1 MMLKPPSAMP
11 EQEVH
16 LEHGNRPQKGSGNA
30 RLRWWYRFS
39 APAEVAESAN
49 FNAREQYRRGRV
61 ASLIILGTLCAI
73 IVLLPIVIIYAPVPF
88 NLPWVFASAFAG
100 ILCCL
105 LAIPANRFGRVQ
117 LAGILLIV
125 AVDVIVAGI
134 ILSEKNGLDPIFLS
148 MFDLLVVTEL
158 IAASIL
164 NPSSVFAVA
173 LINILLIVLDLNFQP
188 HSMMWM
194 QMIMSQTLGYS
205 LLARPITLYLVVA
218 AVAFLW
224 VRSALRALQRA
235 DRAELIAELQRRE
248 TEQKKLLEQEIE
260 QILQVHVRVANG
272 DLNARAS
279 TSKDRSLWQIS
290 LALNNLLA
298 RFKNAARAEYSLQH
312 VTQDIAQLRIAV
324 RYWQSGQ
331 QLQWHPSREVMLNPL
346 IDDIRRALAAPVA
359 SNTSTTQGIPPVQS
373 NTSTTQGTP
382 STRKQ
387 HPGQRS
393 YAPETPLPEVNPF
406 FASVPETPP
415 YNSLDTHP
423 ENQNWLNRRLQ
434 ES

>member
-1 MMLKPPSAMP
+1 MIKVPPVIPP
-11 EQEVH
+11 EEVLSDNIKRSTESRIKKR
-16 LEHGNRPQKGSGNA
+16 LE
-30 RLRWWYRFS
+30 WWYRFS
-39 APAEVAESAN
+39 APAEVVESAN
-49 FNAREQYRRGRV
+49 FVIREQYRRGRV

-73 IVLLPIVIIYAPVPF
+73 LFLLPIIIANAPVAF
-88 NLPWVFASAFAG
+88 NLPWVFASAGIG

-105 LAIPANRFGRVQ
+105 LAIQANRSGRVQ

-134 ILSEKNGLDPIFLS
+134 ILSERNGLDPIFLS

-164 NPSSVFAVA
+164 NPSSVFGVA

-188 HSMMWM
+188 HSIMWM
-194 QMIMSQTLGYS
+194 QMVMSQMLAYS
-205 LLARPITLYLVVA
+205 LLARPVTLYLVVA

-235 DRAELIAELQRRE
+235 DRAELISALERRE
-248 TEQKKLLEQEIE
+248 VEQKKQLEEEIE

-272 DLNARAS
+272 DLNARAP
-279 TSKDRSLWQIS
+279 TYQDHALWQVG

-298 RFKNAARAEYSLQH
+298 RFKNSAKAEYSLQRI
-312 VTQDIAQLRIAV
+312 TQDIAQLRIAV

-331 QLQWHPSREVMLNPL
+331 QLQWRPSREIMLNPL
-346 IDDIRRALAAPVA
+346 IDDIKRALAAPAA
-359 SNTSTTQGIPPVQS
+359 STTSTTGGMPPVREQ
-373 NTSTTQGTP
+373 
-382 STRKQ
+382 R
-387 HPGQRS
+387 PGQRPYS
-393 YAPETPLPEVNPF
+393 PETPLPDVNPF
-406 FASVPETPP
+406 FARIPETPG
-415 YNSLDTHP
+415 YNSLDKQP
-423 ENQNWLNRRLQ
+423 ESQINPSGGLQ

>member
-1 MMLKPPSAMP
+1 MLKAPLKIPSEDVSSDTINSTYKSWARSG
-11 EQEVH
+11 
-16 LEHGNRPQKGSGNA
+16 LE
-30 RLRWWYRFS
+30 WWYRLS

-73 IVLLPIVIIYAPVPF
+73 IVLLPVVIIYAPVPF
-88 NLPWVFASAFAG
+88 NLPWVFASAFVG

-105 LAIPANRFGRVQ
+105 LAIAANRLGRVQ
-117 LAGILLIV
+117 FAGVLLIV
-125 AVDVIVAGI
+125 AVDIIVAGI

-164 NPSSVFAVA
+164 NPASVFGVA
-173 LINILLIVLDLNFQP
+173 LINILLIVLDLNIQP

-194 QMIMSQTLGYS
+194 QMVMSQTLGYS
-205 LLARPITLYLVVA
+205 LLARPVTLYLVVA

-248 TEQKKLLEQEIE
+248 AEQKKLLEQEID

-272 DLNARAS
+272 DLNARAA
-279 TSKDRSLWQIS
+279 TSQDRSLWQIG

-298 RFKNAARAEYSLQH
+298 RFKNAARAEYSMQH
-312 VTQDIAQLRIAV
+312 ISQDIAGLRIAV

-331 QLQWHPSREVMLNPL
+331 QLQWRPSREMLLNPL
-346 IDDIRRALAAPVA
+346 IDDIRRALAAPA
-359 SNTSTTQGIPPVQS
+359 GNHTSTTGNTGGMPPL
-373 NTSTTQGTP
+373 
-382 STRKQ
+382 RKPY
-387 HPGQRS
+387 PGQRS

-406 FASVPETPP
+406 FARIPETPA
-415 YNSLDTHP
+415 YNSPDNQHQP
-423 ENQNWLNRRLQ
+423 ESQSWRNRRPR

>member
-1 MMLKPPSAMP
+1 MIKDPSKISSEDVSSDTITSTYKSRASNN
-11 EQEVH
+11 
-16 LEHGNRPQKGSGNA
+16 LE
-30 RLRWWYRFS
+30 WWYHLS
-39 APAEVAESAN
+39 APAEVAESAH

-73 IVLLPIVIIYAPVPF
+73 IILLPIVLIYAPVPF
-88 NLPWVFASAFAG
+88 YLPWVIASAFAS

-125 AVDVIVAGI
+125 AVDVIVAGVV
-134 ILSEKNGLDPIFLS
+134 LSERNGLDPIFLS
-148 MFDLLVVTEL
+148 LIDLLVVTEL

-164 NPSSVFAVA
+164 NPSSVFVVA
-173 LINILLIVLDLNFQP
+173 LINILLIVLDLNLQP

-194 QMIMSQTLGYS
+194 QMVSSQALGYS
-205 LLARPITLYLVVA
+205 LLARPVTLYLVVA

-248 TEQKKLLEQEIE
+248 AEQKKLLEQEIE
-260 QILQVHVRVANG
+260 QILQVHVRIANG
-272 DLNARAS
+272 DFNARAS
-279 TSKDRSLWQIS
+279 TTKDRSLWQIG

-298 RFKNAARAEYSLQH
+298 RFKNAAKAEYSLQH
-312 VTQDIAQLRIAV
+312 ITQDIAQLRIAV

-331 QLQWHPSREVMLNPL
+331 QLQWRPSREVMLNPL
-346 IDDIRRALAAPVA
+346 VDDIRRALAAPATPAA
-359 SNTSTTQGIPPVQS
+359 SNTATTGGMPPV
-373 NTSTTQGTP
+373 
-382 STRKQ
+382 RKQ
-387 HPGQRS
+387 QPGQRS
-393 YAPETPLPEVNPF
+393 YSPETPLPQVNPF
-406 FASVPETPP
+406 FAGVPETPA
-415 YNSLDTHP
+415 YNSLDNQP
-423 ENQNWLNRRLQ
+423 ENQSQNWPRRKVH

>member
-1 MMLKPPSAMP
+1 MIKVPSIIPP
-11 EQEVH
+11 EEVPSDNVKSSTAGRISNR
-16 LEHGNRPQKGSGNA
+16 LE
-30 RLRWWYRFS
+30 WWYRFS

-49 FNAREQYRRGRV
+49 FTIRDQYRRGRV

-73 IVLLPIVIIYAPVPF
+73 LLLLPIIIIYAPVPF
-88 NLPWVFASAFAG
+88 NLPWVFASAAIG
-100 ILCCL
+100 MLCCL
-105 LAIPANRFGRVQ
+105 LAIPANRSGRVQ
-117 LAGILLIV
+117 MAGILLIV

-134 ILSEKNGLDPIFLS
+134 ILSERNGLDPIFLS

-164 NPSSVFAVA
+164 NPSSVFVVA

-194 QMIMSQTLGYS
+194 QMVMSQTLGYS
-205 LLARPITLYLVVA
+205 LLARPVTLYLVVA

-235 DRAELIAELQRRE
+235 DRAELIAELERRE
-248 TEQKKLLEQEIE
+248 VEQKKQLEQEIE

-272 DLNARAS
+272 DLNARAP
-279 TSKDRSLWQIS
+279 TYQDHALWQIG

-298 RFKNAARAEYSLQH
+298 RFKNSARAEYSLQRI
-312 VTQDIAQLRIAV
+312 TQDIAQLRIAV

-331 QLQWHPSREVMLNPL
+331 QLQWRPSREVVLNPL
-346 IDDIRRALAAPVA
+346 IDDIKRALAAPTA
-359 SNTSTTQGIPPVQS
+359 SNTT
-373 NTSTTQGTP
+373 NTGGMRRIQEQ
-382 STRKQ
+382 R
-387 HPGQRS
+387 PGQRS
-393 YAPETPLPEVNPF
+393 YSPETPLPEVNPF
-406 FASVPETPP
+406 FARIPETPG
-415 YNSLDTHP
+415 YNSLDNQP
-423 ENQNWLNRRLQ
+423 ERQNRLNRTVQ

>member
-1 MMLKPPSAMP
+1 MIKVPPVIPP
-11 EQEVH
+11 EEIPSDTIKSTTESRINDR
-16 LEHGNRPQKGSGNA
+16 LE
-30 RLRWWYRFS
+30 WWYRFS
-39 APAEVAESAN
+39 SPAEVAESAN
-49 FNAREQYRRGRV
+49 FIVREQYRRGRV

-73 IVLLPIVIIYAPVPF
+73 LFLLPIIIAFAPVPF
-88 NLPWVFASAFAG
+88 NLPWVFASAAAG

-105 LAIPANRFGRVQ
+105 LAIPANRSGRVQ

-134 ILSEKNGLDPIFLS
+134 ILSERNGLDPIFLS

-164 NPSSVFAVA
+164 NPSSVFGVA
-173 LINILLIVLDLNFQP
+173 LINVLLIVLDLNFQP

-194 QMIMSQTLGYS
+194 QMVMSQTLAYS
-205 LLARPITLYLVVA
+205 LLARPVTLYLVVA

-235 DRAELIAELQRRE
+235 DRAELIAELERRE
-248 TEQKKLLEQEIE
+248 VEQKKQLEQEIE

-272 DLNARAS
+272 DLNARAP
-279 TSKDRSLWQIS
+279 TYQDHSLWQIG

-298 RFKNAARAEYSLQH
+298 RFKNSARAEYSLQH
-312 VTQDIAQLRIAV
+312 ITQDIAQLRIAV

-331 QLQWHPSREVMLNPL
+331 QLQWRPSREVMLNPL
-346 IDDIRRALAAPVA
+346 IDDIRRALAAPA
-359 SNTSTTQGIPPVQS
+359 ASTTATTGGMPPVREQ
-373 NTSTTQGTP
+373 
-382 STRKQ
+382 R
-387 HPGQRS
+387 PGQRS
-393 YAPETPLPEVNPF
+393 YSPETPLPDVNPF
-406 FASVPETPP
+406 LARIPETPG
-415 YNSLDTHP
+415 YNSLDNQP
-423 ENQNWLNRRLQ
+423 ERQNNPSRRLQ

>member
-1 MMLKPPSAMP
+1 MIKAPSKISP
-11 EQEVH
+11 EDGSPDTITSTSKSKVDSS
-16 LEHGNRPQKGSGNA
+16 LE
-30 RLRWWYRFS
+30 WWYRLS
-39 APAEVAESAN
+39 APAEIAESAN
-49 FNAREQYRRGRV
+49 FTVREQYRRGRV

-73 IVLLPIVIIYAPVPF
+73 IFLLPILIIYAPVPF
-88 NLPWVFASAFAG
+88 ILPWVFASAAVG

-105 LAIPANRFGRVQ
+105 AAIPANRFGRVQ

-125 AVDVIVAGI
+125 AVDVIVAGVV
-134 ILSEKNGLDPIFLS
+134 LSEKNGLDPLFLS

-164 NPSSVFAVA
+164 NPSSVFGVA
-173 LINILLIVLDLNFQP
+173 LLNILLIVLDLNLQP

-194 QMIMSQTLGYS
+194 QMVSSQTLGYS

-248 TEQKKLLEQEIE
+248 AEQKKLLEQEIE

-272 DLNARAS
+272 DLNARAY
-279 TSKDRSLWQIS
+279 TSKDRSLWQIG
-290 LALNNLLA
+290 LALNNLLV

-331 QLQWHPSREVMLNPL
+331 QLQWRPSRDVMLNPL
-346 IDDIRRALAAPVA
+346 IDDIRRALAAPTA
-359 SNTSTTQGIPPVQS
+359 DNTATTEGMPPV
-373 NTSTTQGTP
+373 
-382 STRKQ
+382 RKQ
-387 HPGQRS
+387 QSGQRS
-393 YAPETPLPEVNPF
+393 YSPETPLPQVNPSF
-406 FASVPETPP
+406 TSIPETPP
-415 YNSLDTHP
+415 YNSLDNQP
-423 ENQNWLNRRLQ
+423 ENQNWLNRKVR